1 MSMMDTLGTL
11 IYQILLLNEL
21 ERSHEKEGMLPI
33 NHIQCN
39 VKRDMRGYY
48 DLNVLSTPTRNT
60 KETVVLHAA
69 SDLVCFTT

>member
-1 MSMMDTLGTL
+1 MMDTLETL

-21 ERSHEKEGMLPI
+21 ERSHEEEGILPI
-33 NHIQCN
+33 NHIQYN

-48 DLNVLSTPTRNT
+48 DQNEQSTLTRNM
-60 KETVVLHAA
+60 KETVVSHVA